1 MCGVSYAAVAV
12 AGAKRTL
19 PSGADLAPAV
29 PPPSAPSVQPAP
41 PPPGGFRWAPPA
53 PGFTDLVAQAE
64 PMSRL
69 DGLVWALQAKC
80 ETGDA
85 MEQRQCRKVRDSRQR
100 SLAGQLMLIDA
111 PAGVLSTQPF
121 DGKTRSVSWRL
132 VGCVSCDGIE
142 IEGQRYQVFA
152 GDAVVTMPPV
162 AAVVPPVP
170 AKPSKPIKPVKGRK
184 PPVAVPVVPAVVIE
198 PLAVEPPTIA
208 SSERVFRDEAAAQ
221 AWLKK
226 AAHARAQFLVRIPE
240 PANWQYG
247 SKQGISLELVSY
259 RVWAPCDGTVLM
271 ASDTVTK
278 GPVDSEACQ
287 GDEVTTSVVVA
298 PTDRPTSEVAR
309 IMSTAVI
316 AAQECRRP
324 PTQIGVAKLRMTIEG
339 DGTISKYAQTGD
351 FVGTPLATCIDKAVA
366 ALKFPGGRLRTTV
379 SYPIML
385 R

>member
-12 AGAKRTL
+12 AGAKRAL
-19 PSGADLAPAV
+19 PSGADSPPVPAV
-29 PPPSAPSVQPAP
+29 AVPAAEPAP
-41 PPPGGFRWAPPA
+41 IGFRWAPPS
-53 PGFTDLVAQAE
+53 PGFSELAAQAE

-80 ETGDA
+80 DAGDA

-111 PAGVLSTQPF
+111 PAGVLTTQPY
-121 DGKTRSVSWRL
+121 DNKTRSVAWRL
-132 VGCVSCDGIE
+132 VGCVSCEGIE

-162 AAVVPPVP
+162 AAVAPPVAP
-170 AKPSKPIKPVKGRK
+170 KPTKPVKGRK
-184 PPVAVPVVPAVVIE
+184 TPMVVPVAPPIIE
-198 PLAVEPPTIA
+198 PLAIEPPAIA
-208 SSERVFRDEAAAQ
+208 ASERVFRDEAAAL
-221 AWLKK
+221 AWIKK

-240 PANWQYG
+240 PANWQFG

-278 GPVDSEACQ
+278 GPIDSETCQ
-287 GDEVTTSVVVA
+287 ADDVTKPVVVA
-298 PTDRPTSEVAR
+298 PTDRPTSEVSR

-324 PTQIGVAKLRMTIEG
+324 PTQIGVAKLRLTIEG